1 MRQSKDGAKVL
12 NRLPLCIL
20 QLYARDASNVQPL
33 EMFQP
38 PTSSDCVF
46 MAKNLTKVY
55 GEGATAVQ
63 ALRGVDLRI
72 MQGEFVVLLGA
83 SGSGKSTLLNIL
95 GGLDSA
101 TAGTAQWVHQGETH
115 DLTGASDAELTRY
128 RREHVG
134 FVFQFYNL
142 IPSLTALENVALVTD
157 IAQDPMRPEDAL
169 ALVGL
174 TDRMNHFV
182 SQLSGGEQQRV
193 AIARAI
199 AKRPQVLLCDEP
211 TGALDCATGIVVLQA
226 IEKVNRE
233 LGTTTV
239 VITHNAPIADMADRV
254 MRMADGRI
262 VDIRLNP
269 HKVAAATLR
278 W

>member
-1 MRQSKDGAKVL
+1 MQATSTATGVFF
-12 NRLPLCIL
+12 
-20 QLYARDASNVQPL
+20 ARG
-33 EMFQP
+33 
-38 PTSSDCVF
+38 
-46 MAKNLTKVY
+46 LTKIY
-55 GEGATAVQ
+55 GEGDTAVH
-63 ALRGVDLRI
+63 ALRGVDLDVQR
-72 MQGEFVVLLGA
+72 GEFVVLLGA

-95 GGLDSA
+95 GGLDTA
-101 TAGTAQWVHQGETH
+101 TSGSAQWTH
-115 DLTGASDAELTRY
+115 DGQAHELMGAGDAELTRY

-142 IPSLTALENVALVTD
+142 IPSLTAEENVALVTD
-157 IAQDPMRPEDAL
+157 LADDPMDPADAL

-174 TDRMNHFV
+174 APRRHHFV

-199 AKRPQVLLCDEP
+199 AKRPAVLLCDEP
-211 TGALDCATGIVVLQA
+211 TGALDCATGVMVLQV
-226 IEKVNRE
+226 IERVNRE

-254 MRMADGRI
+254 LRLADGRI
-262 VDIRLNP
+262 VERRTNT
-269 HKVAAATLR
+269 HKVPAASLS